1 MLIYFRSVK
10 KFFCHC
16 QAMCKRFLRFPSR
29 HKWATVIFFFVEHP
43 DREML
48 VKKNRNS
55 FSALKLNFCT
65 HKGEFSFARFPDERK
80 TLSIFLGNSWK
91 ISASPLLQINNSIF
105 QNLTMTRQFY
115 RPTVWPITEKS
126 QPHGSFFF
134 LSNFTSCS
142 VMRFFAAHISGAFIF
157 LFHFFHIRW
166 LVKTGNGPVAL

>member
-43 DREML
+43 DKEMVL
-48 VKKNRNS
+48 KKNRNW

-65 HKGEFSFARFPDERK
+65 QGWILLCSFPRWE

-91 ISASPLLQINNSIF
+91 ISQSPLLQINNSIF

-115 RPTVWPITEKS
+115 HPTVWPITEKS
-126 QPHGSFFF
+126 QPHGSLFF

-142 VMRFFAAHISGAFIF
+142 VMRFFLQHTSGAFIF

>member
-1 MLIYFRSVK
+1 MR
-10 KFFCHC
+10 
-16 QAMCKRFLRFPSR
+16 RE
-29 HKWATVIFFFVEHP
+29 WATVIFFFVEHP
-43 DREML
+43 DREMS

-65 HKGEFSFARFPDERK
+65 QGWILLCSFPRWE

-91 ISASPLLQINNSIF
+91 ISQSPLLQINNSIF
-105 QNLTMTRQFY
+105 QNLTMTWQFY

-142 VMRFFAAHISGAFIF
+142 VMRFFCSTHQGRSYFFFTFFTSGD
-157 LFHFFHIRW
+157 LWRQEMV
-166 LVKTGNGPVAL
+166 L